1 MDRRVSRMHAERSLE
16 PRALLVNGTV
26 GVGKTSVAESVGG
39 LLTDADIPNAVIDLD
54 WLRQS
59 WPTPSGDRF
68 NFSMM
73 LRNLRSVA
81 GNYLAAGAVRLVLA
95 GVIEDLEDRKL
106 CSDAIGIELS
116 ACRLQADLSVIHQ
129 RLMRRHENEPE
140 ALRWHLARA
149 GELAGILEQAA
160 VDDFTVDATTRPV
173 GEVAADVIGKT
184 GWL

>member
-1 MDRRVSRMHAERSLE
+1 MHAEHS
-16 PRALLVNGTV
+16 PAPSALLINGTV
-26 GVGKTSVAESVGG
+26 GVGKTSVAEGVGD
-39 LLTDADIPNAVIDLD
+39 LLTDAGIPNAVIDLD

-68 NFSMM
+68 NFGMM
-73 LRNLRSVA
+73 LRNLHSIA

-95 GVIEDLEDRKL
+95 GVIETPEERKS
-106 CSDAIGIELS
+106 CSEALGVELS
-116 ACRLQADLSVIHQ
+116 VGRLHADVPVVHQ

-140 ALRWHLARA
+140 TLRWHLARA
-149 GELAGILEQAA
+149 GELAALLDQAA

-173 GEVAADVIGKT
+173 GEVAADVTRKA